1 MLTVLQWFE
10 PTEKMHLVLVVCAD
24 FERFKL
30 EIKTSVFRGR

>member
-1 MLTVLQWFE
+1 MLSLLHWFE
-10 PTEKMHLVLVVCAD
+10 ATEKMHLVLVVCAD